1 MADNPH
7 PEINVAESRAEP
19 ISPDGG
25 EPSAPEANPE
35 PSLGRRIARW
45 TLMLS
50 VPLILAG
57 FGVFYWINSGRYSS
71 TDNAYVQ
78 QDIVSVSSEV
88 GGKIVEVAVR
98 ENQQVAAG
106 DLLFAIDPVPFEL
119 ALAQSNARIAAAQVE
134 VQNLETDYQV
144 SGVDIEVARQDI
156 AFAQSNY
163 ERQAAL
169 MEKGFTTRARLDAA
183 QHEVDLA
190 RAKLKSALADVRTA
204 KSRLSTGSAVPGQNP
219 AVAAAKAT
227 YEQAQL
233 DLARTRVVAPVA
245 GRVAQSTRLQIGQMI
260 VSGLPALSIVNDN
273 NSWIEANFKETDL
286 AKMEIGQKAKITFDA
301 YPGLELR
308 GRVDSIGAGT
318 GSEFSVLPAQNANG
332 NWVKVTQRV
341 PVRIKILDKSPRRL
355 IAGLSAE
362 VTIDLRSGDVRTG
375 QK

>member
-1 MADNPH
+1 MADNPN
-7 PEINVAESRAEP
+7 PGIDTDKSRT
-19 ISPDGG
+19 I
-25 EPSAPEANPE
+25 SAPPDVEETTAQAAHEEIPMVRRV
-35 PSLGRRIARW
+35 GRWI
-45 TLMLS
+45 LMLS
-50 VPLILAG
+50 VPVLLAG
-57 FGVFYWINSGRYSS
+57 FGVFYWINSGRYAS

-88 GGKIVEVAVR
+88 GGKIIEVAVS
-98 ENQQVAAG
+98 ENQQVQAG
-106 DLLFAIDPVPFEL
+106 DLLFAIDPVPYEL
-119 ALAQSNARIAAAQVE
+119 AIAQSKARIAAAQVE

-163 ERQAAL
+163 QRQAAL
-169 MEKGFTTRARLDAA
+169 MDKGFTTRARLDAA

-190 RAKLKSALADVRTA
+190 RAKLKTAQADVKAA
-204 KSRLSTGSAVPGQNP
+204 KSRLSTGSAVPGENP
-219 AVAAAKAT
+219 AIANAKAAN
-227 YEQAQL
+227 EQAQL
-233 DLARTRVVAPVA
+233 DLARTRVVAPVS
-245 GRVAQSTRLQIGQMI
+245 GRVSQSTRLQIGQMM
-260 VSGLPALSIVNDN
+260 VSGLPAVSIVNDN

-286 AKMEIGQKAKITFDA
+286 AKMKVGQQAKITFDA
-301 YPGLELR
+301 YPELELN

-362 VTIDLRSGDVRTG
+362 VTVDLRNDG
-375 QK
+375 K